1 MITFSKGPQS
11 LQDLNETRVTKLN
24 SLWTLSCQLDATC
37 RQNSLDHLS
46 TTITQITRNIPSLNS
61 AMFLR
66 HNTGGW
72 NEPKDFDF
80 EPSPVWHDTDD
91 IITDELATVFLRNLL
106 GKSRRGL
113 EAAKAVVESKQR
125 EVQGLQKT
133 RDQLKY
139 DEESAQKEID
149 VTRV

>member
-1 MITFSKGPQS
+1 
-11 LQDLNETRVTKLN
+11 
-24 SLWTLSCQLDATC
+24 
-37 RQNSLDHLS
+37 
-46 TTITQITRNIPSLNS
+46 
-61 AMFLR
+61 MFLR

-72 NEPKDFDF
+72 NEPNDFEF

-91 IITDELATVFLRNLL
+91 IVTDELATVFLRNLL

-125 EVQGLQKT
+125 EIQGLQKT

-139 DEESAQKEID
+139 DEDSAQKEID
-149 VTRV
+149 VTRVRNQTSSKVVRILLTFSCLVEFII